1 MKRQRAINNNFF
13 KKHGTW
19 TKGSLLSRTLDIAI
33 LWTID
38 DSFPFV
44 LSLRFSSDVVVD
56 ERRNV
61 DGWESI
67 VEKMDNVVADRG
79 PRGPCDSATLGYVDR
94 VILLFSDRLIVLIKR
109 IAALE

>member
-1 MKRQRAINNNFF
+1 MIFS

-19 TKGSLLSRTLDIAI
+19 TIGSLLSRTLELHPMDHR
-33 LWTID
+33 LL
-38 DSFPFV
+38 SLL
-44 LSLRFSSDVVVD
+44 LSLRFSSDVVAD
-56 ERRNV
+56 ERRNL

>member
-1 MKRQRAINNNFF
+1 M
-13 KKHGTW
+13 
-19 TKGSLLSRTLDIAI
+19 SRTLDIAI
-33 LWTID
+33 LWIID
-38 DSFPFV
+38 DSFPFM
-44 LSLRFSSDVVVD
+44 LSLRFSSDVAAD